1 MLALMFSEQKKN
13 KRDPRT
19 RKVMYCV
26 KVSFH
31 LVVKALLYLPFY
43 IVLFFLYVENI
54 YQKEFLMN

>member
-1 MLALMFSEQKKN
+1 MY
-13 KRDPRT
+13 